1 LTDTAASASAILLQ
15 QQQQQQQQCTRM
27 SHQTHDNAV
36 NAAEN
41 QYIRLSRMPMSA

>member
-1 LTDTAASASAILLQ
+1 MLLAQ
-15 QQQQQQQQCTRM
+15 PSRETTPALSCTCTRV